1 MKLRSQP
8 EQVFLPLLIVLILS
22 NCIIEHAEAI
32 ERPVKP
38 NVVLILTDDLGWQDV
53 GCYDIDDPCPYD
65 TPNINRLATQGVQ
78 FFQGYSPAP
87 TCSPSRVAILS
98 GKHPARSQKTHVVG
112 GHPPAP
118 YAKNSIAIE
127 PWYSGRMKLSEI
139 TIAEAL
145 QANGY
150 KTGCVGKWHCAIN
163 HNAFPQPKD
172 QGFDVSYMNRGVSEP
187 MRPDRLSEFSTT
199 DENNRFRLDTNGIPR
214 DQNTIDAL
222 KFLNQNKSEPFF
234 LYYATWL
241 VHTPIHSRS
250 KPLLEKYCKKMGI
263 PVPEKAEGWNLEGQN
278 NPFYGAMVE
287 SLDYYVG
294 QLINYLKQT
303 DDPRWPGHKLIDNTY
318 IIFTSDNGGME
329 KVPNEIITDNA
340 PLDKGKINAKEGGVR
355 VPLIISGP
363 DIKPGISPDAIAS
376 GLDFYPTI
384 LNWTGTP
391 KPKSQQLDGLD
402 LTPFLQADKRTRDL
416 IRRSNGKPRD
426 TMVWHFPNSVAMQ
439 STIRRGNYKLIRNLV
454 DNMIPNRDPLD
465 LYQLYDDS
473 GNRVD
478 IEEAN
483 DLAESKPELARELN
497 TLLQFHLDEMNASP
511 PFLNPK
517 SPAGL
522 PNKNKVCIPLDHGIN
537 GREVWATF
545 KESGAKVVSANLIYT
560 NNGGKKYEEWYR
572 LPASISSG
580 GKVTATLPGDATHYV
595 FNLIDENHFLVSYPE
610 MKFLKD
616 RSAPFSARAFKA
628 PAKQNAK
635 FKNQLDTF

>member
-1 MKLRSQP
+1 
-8 EQVFLPLLIVLILS
+8 
-22 NCIIEHAEAI
+22 
-32 ERPVKP
+32 
-38 NVVLILTDDLGWQDV
+38 
-53 GCYDIDDPCPYD
+53 
-65 TPNINRLATQGVQ
+65 
-78 FFQGYSPAP
+78 
-87 TCSPSRVAILS
+87 
-98 GKHPARSQKTHVVG
+98 
-112 GHPPAP
+112 
-118 YAKNSIAIE
+118 
-127 PWYSGRMKLSEI
+127 
-139 TIAEAL
+139 
-145 QANGY
+145 
-150 KTGCVGKWHCAIN
+150 
-163 HNAFPQPKD
+163 
-172 QGFDVSYMNRGVSEP
+172 
-187 MRPDRLSEFSTT
+187 
-199 DENNRFRLDTNGIPR
+199 
-214 DQNTIDAL
+214 
-222 KFLNQNKSEPFF
+222 
-234 LYYATWL
+234 
-241 VHTPIHSRS
+241 
-250 KPLLEKYCKKMGI
+250 MGI
-263 PVPEKAEGWNLEGQN
+263 PFPNQAEGWNLEGQN

-363 DIKPGISPDAIAS
+363 GIQPGASPDAIAN

-384 LNWTGTP
+384 LTWTGTP
-391 KPKSQQLDGLD
+391 KPKGQQLDGLD
-402 LTPFLQADKRTRDL
+402 LTPFLQSAERNRDL
-416 IRRSNGKPRD
+416 ICHSDGKPRD

-497 TLLQFHLDEMNASP
+497 SLLQSHLDEMHASP

-517 SPAGL
+517 SPAAL
-522 PNKNKVCIPLDHGIN
+522 PGKNKACIPLAHGIK
-537 GREVWATF
+537 GQRVWATY
-545 KESGAKVVSANLIYT
+545 KEAGARIISANLIYT
-560 NNGGKKYEEWYR
+560 NNGGERYEEWYR
-572 LPASISSG
+572 LPASITSG
-580 GKVTATLPGDATHYV
+580 GTVTATLPPDATHYV

-616 RSAPFSARAFKA
+616 RSAPFSVRAFSAASKKSK
-628 PAKQNAK
+628 PA
-635 FKNQLDTF
+635 D